1 LLTGGGCGE
10 RYGDVSTT
18 KLSFTGISADDA
30 CDVTKD
36 LPSADN
42 SLNPA
47 TRLRY
52 ATHLETTELLSD
64 DVKMYVEDGAGG
76 DGCVSFRREKHV
88 PPGGPNCSVRL
99 STSLLDDLRCSTY
112 TVIVEYMDRKRSFEV
127 GTLDRGAQRG
137 VSRRSF
143 LGGAAFAAGCAVLS
157 AANRMLGRVTAA
169 GALTEDL
176 TPQAYF
182 PLGVKRYPLPKVV
195 HIHAAAATS
204 WDFQTGWYGE
214 YVDQAV
220 VNQMLERGLLEL
232 TGVPSVGEVW
242 PMLLRGYS
250 SGKKIAIKV
259 NFNNSRACD
268 DTDNVIDALIEPV
281 NALISSMVQAGVQAE
296 DIWVYD
302 ASRGIPPRFYER
314 RENRQALHIDR
325 LGCVDQVATFDHAH
339 PSLRVSFSHPDM
351 VTERW
356 LADLLYHASYL
367 INMPILK
374 RHGTH
379 PVTLGFK
386 NHFGSLS
393 SLGGPGG
400 DNPHPYI
407 RPSDERYSADF
418 SPLVEINANP
428 NIAEKTVLTVG
439 DGLFGASS
447 VGATPAPWTTFGGSP
462 NSLLLS
468 RDRVAIDCV
477 MCDLLRAEWGLDDA
491 AYDYL
496 MLAEQWGLGTF
507 DSGDPWGGGYNRL
520 AYSYVEL

>member
-1 LLTGGGCGE
+1 
-10 RYGDVSTT
+10 
-18 KLSFTGISADDA
+18 
-30 CDVTKD
+30 
-36 LPSADN
+36 
-42 SLNPA
+42 
-47 TRLRY
+47 
-52 ATHLETTELLSD
+52 
-64 DVKMYVEDGAGG
+64 
-76 DGCVSFRREKHV
+76 
-88 PPGGPNCSVRL
+88 
-99 STSLLDDLRCSTY
+99 
-112 TVIVEYMDRKRSFEV
+112 V
-127 GTLDRGAQRG
+127 GTLDRRAQRG

-143 LGGAAFAAGCAVLS
+143 LRAVAFAAGCAVLS
-157 AANRMLGRVTAA
+157 AANRMLGRVPAA
-169 GALTEDL
+169 VAQPEDL

-182 PLGVKRYPLPKVV
+182 PLGMKRYPLPKVV

-220 VNQMLERGLLEL
+220 VNQMLEGGLLEL
-232 TGVPSVGEVW
+232 TGVGSVGAAW
-242 PMLLRGYS
+242 ATLLPGYS

-259 NFNNSRACD
+259 NFNNSRACED
-268 DTDNVIDALIEPV
+268 SDNVIDALIEPV

-296 DIWVYD
+296 DIWIYD
-302 ASRGIPPRFYER
+302 ASRGIPSRFYER
-314 RENRQALHIDR
+314 RENQQTRHIDR
-325 LGCVDQVATFDHAH
+325 LGCVDQVATFDHAP

-351 VTERW
+351 VTDRW

-386 NHFGSLS
+386 NHFGSLD
-393 SLGGPGG
+393 SLGGAGS

-407 RPSDERYSADF
+407 NPTSDRYTADF

-428 NIAEKTVLTVG
+428 NIAQKTVLTVG
-439 DGLFGASS
+439 DALFGASA

-462 NSLLLS
+462 NSLLFS
-468 RDRVAIDCV
+468 RDAVAIDCV
-477 MCDLLRAEWGLDDA
+477 MSDLLRAEWGLDDA

-507 DSGDPWGGGYNRL
+507 EEGDPWGGGYNLL
-520 AYSYVEL
+520 AYRYVEL